1 MAVRWRRRSNRR
13 APTFVAGCT
22 STTNRASAW
31 RTATTAMPRLNSS
44 TAVVNSPRPPASPN
58 CAMCLRAV
66 GSMAATLS
74 ASTPFATRESMGSPS
89 RPTTTT
95 ASTPLGRQSG
105 AQLTTAE
112 FDSVKS
118 APSSGYQIDST
129 VVLSVNSVAIVHSRA
144 VPCSSDLSPVHNFF
158 AKLHVLDI
166 DTTSGP
172 NGRRI
177 DLEILTDINCGY
189 RGLEPGLPKH

>member
-1 MAVRWRRRSNRR
+1 MRS
-13 APTFVAGCT
+13 
-22 STTNRASAW
+22 
-31 RTATTAMPRLNSS
+31 LLI
-44 TAVVNSPRPPASPN
+44 
-58 CAMCLRAV
+58 LRAAV
-66 GSMAATLS
+66 AAALVVAACGPDLTGLLPATYPNRTDTIS
-74 ASTPFATRESMGSPS
+74 VYALTGTPVSTPSAYVIWPTRQVVRTDQNAVFDVAFDIDSSGHALIL
-89 RPTTTT
+89 PTG
-95 ASTPLGRQSG
+95 AMKLGRQSG
-105 AQLTTAE
+105 VQVTTTL
-112 FDSVKS
+112 FDSVKT
-118 APSSGYQIDST
+118 APSSGYQIDSA

-144 VPCSSDLSPVHNFF
+144 AQCSSDLSPVHNYF

>member
-1 MAVRWRRRSNRR
+1 MRSLLILRAAVAAALVVAACGPDLTGLLPASIPNRTDTVSVYALTGTPVSTPSAYLIFYSVYVNRR
-13 APTFVAGCT
+13 VLRTDQNASFDVAFDIDSSGHALILPTG
-22 STTNRASAW
+22 
-31 RTATTAMPRLNSS
+31 AMK
-44 TAVVNSPRPPASPN
+44 
-58 CAMCLRAV
+58 
-66 GSMAATLS
+66 
-74 ASTPFATRESMGSPS
+74 
-89 RPTTTT
+89 
-95 ASTPLGRQSG
+95 LGRQSG
-105 AQLTTAE
+105 VQVTTTL
-112 FDSVKS
+112 FDSVKT
-118 APSSGYQIDST
+118 APSSGYQIDSA

-144 VPCSSDLSPVHNFF
+144 AQCSSDLSPVHNYF

>member
-1 MAVRWRRRSNRR
+1 MRSLLILRAAV
-13 APTFVAGCT
+13 AAALVVAACGPDLT
-22 STTNRASAW
+22 G
-31 RTATTAMPRLNSS
+31 LL
-44 TAVVNSPRPPASPN
+44 PASIPN
-58 CAMCLRAV
+58 RTDTISVYALTGTPV
-66 GSMAATLS
+66 
-74 ASTPFATRESMGSPS
+74 STPSAYVIWPTRQVVRTDQNAVFDVAFDIDSSGHALIL
-89 RPTTTT
+89 PTG
-95 ASTPLGRQSG
+95 AMKLGRQSG
-105 AQLTTAE
+105 VQVTTTL
-112 FDSVKS
+112 FDSVKT
-118 APSSGYQIDST
+118 APSSGYQIDSA

-144 VPCSSDLSPVHNFF
+144 AQCSSDLSPVHNFF

>member
-1 MAVRWRRRSNRR
+1 MRS
-13 APTFVAGCT
+13 
-22 STTNRASAW
+22 
-31 RTATTAMPRLNSS
+31 LLI
-44 TAVVNSPRPPASPN
+44 
-58 CAMCLRAV
+58 LRAAV
-66 GSMAATLS
+66 AAALVVAACGPDLTGLLPATYPNRTDTIS
-74 ASTPFATRESMGSPS
+74 VYALTGTPVSTPSAYVIWPTRQVLRTDQHSVFDVAFDIDSSGHALIL
-89 RPTTTT
+89 PTG
-95 ASTPLGRQSG
+95 AMKLGRQSG
-105 AQLTTAE
+105 VQVTTTL
-112 FDSVKS
+112 FDSVKT
-118 APSSGYQIDST
+118 APSSGYQIDSA

-144 VPCSSDLSPVHNFF
+144 AQCSSDLSPVHNYF

>member
-1 MAVRWRRRSNRR
+1 MRSLLILRAAV
-13 APTFVAGCT
+13 AAALVVAACG
-22 STTNRASAW
+22 
-31 RTATTAMPRLNSS
+31 PDLIGLL
-44 TAVVNSPRPPASPN
+44 PASIPN
-58 CAMCLRAV
+58 RTDTVSVYALTGTPV
-66 GSMAATLS
+66 
-74 ASTPFATRESMGSPS
+74 STPSAYYIFDRKVVRTDQNSAFDVAFDIDSSGHALVM
-89 RPTTTT
+89 PTG
-95 ASTPLGRQSG
+95 AMKLGRQSG

-144 VPCSSDLSPVHNFF
+144 VPCSADLSPVHNFF

-189 RGLEPGLPKH
+189 RGLERGLPKH

>member
-1 MAVRWRRRSNRR
+1 MRSLLILRAAV
-13 APTFVAGCT
+13 AAALVVAACGPDLT
-22 STTNRASAW
+22 G
-31 RTATTAMPRLNSS
+31 LL
-44 TAVVNSPRPPASPN
+44 PASIPN
-58 CAMCLRAV
+58 RTDTISVYALT
-66 GSMAATLS
+66 GTPI
-74 ASTPFATRESMGSPS
+74 STPSAYWIESRRVVRTDQISAFDVAFDIDSSGHALIM
-89 RPTTTT
+89 PTG
-95 ASTPLGRQSG
+95 AMKLGRQSG
-105 AQLTTAE
+105 VQVTTTL
-112 FDSVKS
+112 FDSVKT
-118 APSSGYQIDST
+118 APSSGYQIDSA

-144 VPCSSDLSPVHNFF
+144 EQCSSDLSPVHNYF